1 MEQTSKQQSRESTQA
16 SLTIKG
22 LPHDLQTSPEKIRKV
37 LEILELPE
45 GIKVEIV
52 FQASSIIVR

>member
-1 MEQTSKQQSRESTQA
+1 MEQTKNDKSNEMTKA

-22 LPHDLQTSPEKIRKV
+22 LPHDLQTNPEKIRKV

-45 GIKVEIV
+45 GIKVEII
-52 FQASSIIVR
+52 FQASSTIVR

>member
-1 MEQTSKQQSRESTQA
+1 MDQTKKDATVETMQG

-22 LPHDLQTSPEKIRKV
+22 LPHDLKTSPEKIRKV
-37 LEILELPE
+37 LEVLDLPE

-52 FQASSIIVR
+52 FQATSVMVR

>member
-1 MEQTSKQQSRESTQA
+1 MEQTKKDKAGESMQG
-16 SLTIKG
+16 SLMIKG
-22 LPHDLQTSPEKIRKV
+22 LPHDLKTSPEKIRKV

-52 FQASSIIVR
+52 FQASSVIVR